1 MPSHSQTPYCG
12 RVIETTRASRLALWL
27 AAAADGIVSPD
38 DVVDACGSLTV
49 TNFDGDGESMS
60 LALVAAFV
68 ARTPQTRVFLN
79 LARPGDPGG
88 WSTTAD
94 VTALAVN
101 QGAAIVIVPGDRIL
115 IPSHTS
121 GTWECLH
128 SPVSVRPCTDPV
140 DLARLLKRTIRDVA
154 DQLSDL
160 DVAAGRDQIDEDSV
174 HHIQIPVPSDWDS
187 TRTELLK
194 TALRIDTVL
203 TLADQHSGGAVSAS
217 SQTARSQSLSELKSV
232 TRRAI
237 EAASSSDPYAPIA

>member
-1 MPSHSQTPYCG
+1 MW

-38 DVVDACGSLTV
+38 DVVDACGSLVV
-49 TNFDGDGESMS
+49 TNFDGDDESTS
-60 LALVAAFV
+60 LALVAAFI

-115 IPSHTS
+115 IPSPVS
-121 GTWECLH
+121 DTWECLH
-128 SPVSVRPCTDPV
+128 SPVSVHPCTDPI
-140 DLARLLKRTIRDVA
+140 DIARLLKRTIRNVA

-160 DVAAGRDQIDEDSV
+160 DVVAGRDQIDDDIV
-174 HHIQIPVPSDWDS
+174 HHVQVPVPSDWDS
-187 TRTELLK
+187 TRTELLQ

-203 TLADQHSGGAVSAS
+203 TLADQHSGGAMSAS
-217 SQTARSQSLSELKSV
+217 SQVARSQSLSDLKAM

-237 EAASSSDPYAPIA
+237 EAASSSHPYAPMA

>member
-1 MPSHSQTPYCG
+1 MW

-27 AAAADGIVSPD
+27 AAAAEGIVSPD
-38 DVVDACGSLTV
+38 DVVDSCGSLVV
-49 TNFDGDGESMS
+49 TNFDGDDESTS
-60 LALVAAFV
+60 LALVAAFI

-94 VTALAVN
+94 VTALAIN

-115 IPSHTS
+115 IPSHVS
-121 GTWECLH
+121 DTWECLH
-128 SPVSVRPCTDPV
+128 SPVSVHPCTDPI
-140 DLARLLKRTIRDVA
+140 DIARLLKRTIRNVA

-160 DVAAGRDQIDEDSV
+160 DVVAGRDQIDDDIV
-174 HHIQIPVPSDWDS
+174 HHVQVPVPSDWDS
-187 TRTELLK
+187 TRTELLQ

-203 TLADQHSGGAVSAS
+203 TLADQHSGGAMSAS
-217 SQTARSQSLSELKSV
+217 SQVARSQSLSDLKAM

-237 EAASSSDPYAPIA
+237 EAASSSHPYAPMA

>member
-1 MPSHSQTPYCG
+1 VW

-27 AAAADGIVSPD
+27 AAAAEGIVSPD
-38 DVVDACGSLTV
+38 DVVDACGSLKV
-49 TNFDGDGESMS
+49 TNFDGDDESTS
-60 LALVAAFV
+60 LALVAAFI

-94 VTALAVN
+94 VTALAIN

-115 IPSHTS
+115 IPSHVS
-121 GTWECLH
+121 DTWECLH
-128 SPVSVRPCTDPV
+128 SPVSVHPCTDPI
-140 DLARLLKRTIRDVA
+140 DIARLLKRTIRNVA

-160 DVAAGRDQIDEDSV
+160 DVVAGRDQIDDDIV
-174 HHIQIPVPSDWDS
+174 HHVQVPVPSDWDS
-187 TRTELLK
+187 TRAELLQ

-203 TLADQHSGGAVSAS
+203 TLADQHSGGAISAS
-217 SQTARSQSLSELKSV
+217 SQVARSQSLSDLKAM

-237 EAASSSDPYAPIA
+237 EAASSSHPYAPMA

>member
-1 MPSHSQTPYCG
+1 MW

-27 AAAADGIVSPD
+27 AAAAEGIVSPD
-38 DVVDACGSLTV
+38 DVVDACGSLVV
-49 TNFDGDGESMS
+49 TNFDGDDESTS
-60 LALVAAFV
+60 LALVAAFI

-94 VTALAVN
+94 VTALAIN

-115 IPSHTS
+115 IPSHVS
-121 GTWECLH
+121 DTWECLH
-128 SPVSVRPCTDPV
+128 SPVSVHPCTDPIDV
-140 DLARLLKRTIRDVA
+140 ARLLKRTIRNVA

-160 DVAAGRDQIDEDSV
+160 DVVAGRDQIDDDIV
-174 HHIQIPVPSDWDS
+174 HHVQVPVPSDWDS
-187 TRTELLK
+187 TRTELLQ

-203 TLADQHSGGAVSAS
+203 TLADQHSGGAMSAS
-217 SQTARSQSLSELKSV
+217 SQVARSQSLSDLKAM

-237 EAASSSDPYAPIA
+237 EAASSSHPYAPMA

>member
-1 MPSHSQTPYCG
+1 MW

-27 AAAADGIVSPD
+27 AAAAEGIVSPD
-38 DVVDACGSLTV
+38 DVVDACGSLKV
-49 TNFDGDGESMS
+49 TNFDGDGELMS
-60 LALVAAFV
+60 LALVAAFI

-94 VTALAVN
+94 VTALAIN

-115 IPSHTS
+115 IPSHVS
-121 GTWECLH
+121 DTWECLH
-128 SPVSVRPCTDPV
+128 SPVSVHPCTDPI
-140 DLARLLKRTIRDVA
+140 DIARLLKRTIRNVA

-160 DVAAGRDQIDEDSV
+160 DVVAGRDQIDDDIV
-174 HHIQIPVPSDWDS
+174 HHVQVPVPSDWDS
-187 TRTELLK
+187 TRTELLQ

-203 TLADQHSGGAVSAS
+203 TLADQHSGGAMSAS
-217 SQTARSQSLSELKSV
+217 SQVARSQSLSDLKAM

-237 EAASSSDPYAPIA
+237 EAASSSHPYAPMA

>member
-1 MPSHSQTPYCG
+1 VW

-27 AAAADGIVSPD
+27 AAAAEGIVSPD
-38 DVVDACGSLTV
+38 DVVDACGSLKV
-49 TNFDGDGESMS
+49 TNFDGDDESTS
-60 LALVAAFV
+60 LALVAAFI

-94 VTALAVN
+94 VTALAIN

-115 IPSHTS
+115 IPSHVS
-121 GTWECLH
+121 DTWECLH
-128 SPVSVRPCTDPV
+128 SPVSVHPCTDPI
-140 DLARLLKRTIRDVA
+140 DIARLLKRTIRNVA

-160 DVAAGRDQIDEDSV
+160 DVVAGRDQIDDDIV
-174 HHIQIPVPSDWDS
+174 HHVQVPVPSDWDS
-187 TRTELLK
+187 TRTELLQ

-203 TLADQHSGGAVSAS
+203 TLADQHSGGAISAS
-217 SQTARSQSLSELKSV
+217 SQVARSQSLSDLKAM

-237 EAASSSDPYAPIA
+237 EAASSSHPYAPMA

>member
-1 MPSHSQTPYCG
+1 MW

-27 AAAADGIVSPD
+27 AAAAEGIVSPD
-38 DVVDACGSLTV
+38 DVVDACGSLKV
-49 TNFDGDGESMS
+49 TNFDGDDESTS
-60 LALVAAFV
+60 LALVAAFI

-94 VTALAVN
+94 VTALAIN

-115 IPSHTS
+115 IPSHVS
-121 GTWECLH
+121 DTWECLH
-128 SPVSVRPCTDPV
+128 SPVSVHPCTDPI
-140 DLARLLKRTIRDVA
+140 DIARLLKRTIRNVA

-160 DVAAGRDQIDEDSV
+160 DVVSGRDQIDDDIV
-174 HHIQIPVPSDWDS
+174 HHVQVPVPSDWDS
-187 TRTELLK
+187 TRAELLQ

-203 TLADQHSGGAVSAS
+203 TLADQHSGGAISAS
-217 SQTARSQSLSELKSV
+217 SQVARSQSLSDLKAM

-237 EAASSSDPYAPIA
+237 EAASSSHPYAPMA

>member
-1 MPSHSQTPYCG
+1 VW

-27 AAAADGIVSPD
+27 AAAAEGIVSPD
-38 DVVDACGSLTV
+38 DVVDACGSLKV
-49 TNFDGDGESMS
+49 TNFDGDDESTS
-60 LALVAAFV
+60 LALVAAFI

-94 VTALAVN
+94 VTALAIN

-115 IPSHTS
+115 IPSHVS
-121 GTWECLH
+121 DTWECLH
-128 SPVSVRPCTDPV
+128 SPVSVHPCTDPI
-140 DLARLLKRTIRDVA
+140 DIARLLKRTIRNVA

-160 DVAAGRDQIDEDSV
+160 DVVSGRDQIDDDIV
-174 HHIQIPVPSDWDS
+174 HHVQVPVPSDWDS
-187 TRTELLK
+187 TRAELLQ

-203 TLADQHSGGAVSAS
+203 TLADQHSGGAISAS
-217 SQTARSQSLSELKSV
+217 SQVARSQSLSDLKAM

-237 EAASSSDPYAPIA
+237 EAASSSHPYAPMA

>member
-1 MPSHSQTPYCG
+1 MW

-27 AAAADGIVSPD
+27 AAAAEGMASPD
-38 DVVDACGSLTV
+38 DVVDACGSLKV
-49 TNFDGDGESMS
+49 TNFAGDGESMS
-60 LALVAAFV
+60 LALVAAFI
-68 ARTPQTRVFLN
+68 ARTPRTRVFLN

-115 IPSHTS
+115 IPSPVS
-121 GTWECLH
+121 DTWECLH
-128 SPVSVRPCTDPV
+128 SPVSVHPCTDPI
-140 DLARLLKRTIRDVA
+140 DIARLLKRTIRNVA

-160 DVAAGRDQIDEDSV
+160 DVVAGRDQIDDDIV
-174 HHIQIPVPSDWDS
+174 HHVQVPVPSDWDS
-187 TRTELLK
+187 TRTELLQ

-203 TLADQHSGGAVSAS
+203 TLADQHSGGAMSAS
-217 SQTARSQSLSELKSV
+217 SQVARSQSLSDLKAM

-237 EAASSSDPYAPIA
+237 EAASSSHPYAPMA

>member
-1 MPSHSQTPYCG
+1 M
-12 RVIETTRASRLALWL
+12 IETTRASRLALWL
-27 AAAADGIVSPD
+27 AAAAEGIVSPD
-38 DVVDACGSLTV
+38 DVVDACGSLVV
-49 TNFDGDGESMS
+49 TNFDGDDESTS
-60 LALVAAFV
+60 LALVAAFI

-115 IPSHTS
+115 IPSPVS
-121 GTWECLH
+121 DTWECLH
-128 SPVSVRPCTDPV
+128 SPVSVHPCTDPIDV
-140 DLARLLKRTIRDVA
+140 ARLLKRTIRNVA

-160 DVAAGRDQIDEDSV
+160 DVVAGRDQIDDDIV
-174 HHIQIPVPSDWDS
+174 HHVQVPVPSDWDS
-187 TRTELLK
+187 TRTELLQ

-203 TLADQHSGGAVSAS
+203 TLADQHSGGAMSAS
-217 SQTARSQSLSELKSV
+217 SQVARSQSLSDLKAM

-237 EAASSSDPYAPIA
+237 EAASSSHPYAPMA

>member
-1 MPSHSQTPYCG
+1 VW
-12 RVIETTRASRLALWL
+12 RVIETTRASQLALWL
-27 AAAADGIVSPD
+27 AAAAEGIVSPD

-49 TNFDGDGESMS
+49 INFDGEGESIS

-79 LARPGDPGG
+79 LARPGDPGE

-94 VTALAVN
+94 VTARAVT
-101 QGAAIVIVPGDRIL
+101 QGAAVVIVPGDRIL
-115 IPSHTS
+115 IPSPAS

-128 SPVSVRPCTDPV
+128 SPVSVNPCTDPV
-140 DLARLLKRTIRDVA
+140 DIARLLKRTIRDVA

-160 DVAAGRDQIDEDSV
+160 DVAAGRDTIDDGIV
-174 HHIQIPVPSDWDS
+174 HQVQVHVPSDWDS
-187 TRTELLK
+187 ARTALLK

-217 SQTARSQSLSELKSV
+217 SQAARSQSLSELKSV

-237 EAASSSDPYAPIA
+237 EAASSSAPYAPMA

>member
-1 MPSHSQTPYCG
+1 MW

-27 AAAADGIVSPD
+27 AAAAEGIVSPD
-38 DVVDACGSLTV
+38 DVVDACGSLKV
-49 TNFDGDGESMS
+49 TNFDGDDESTS
-60 LALVAAFV
+60 LALVAAFI

-94 VTALAVN
+94 VTALAIN

-115 IPSHTS
+115 IPSHVS
-121 GTWECLH
+121 DTWECLH
-128 SPVSVRPCTDPV
+128 SPVSVHPCTDPI
-140 DLARLLKRTIRDVA
+140 DIARLLKRTIRNVA

-160 DVAAGRDQIDEDSV
+160 DVVAGRDQIDDDIV
-174 HHIQIPVPSDWDS
+174 HHVQVPVPSDWDS
-187 TRTELLK
+187 TRAELLQ

-203 TLADQHSGGAVSAS
+203 TLADQHSGGAISAS
-217 SQTARSQSLSELKSV
+217 SQVARSQSLSDLKAM

-237 EAASSSDPYAPIA
+237 EAASSSHPYAPMA

>member
-1 MPSHSQTPYCG
+1 MW

-27 AAAADGIVSPD
+27 AAAAEGIVSPD
-38 DVVDACGSLTV
+38 DVVDACGSLVV
-49 TNFDGDGESMS
+49 TNFDGDDESTS
-60 LALVAAFV
+60 LALVAAFI

-94 VTALAVN
+94 VTALAIN

-115 IPSHTS
+115 IPSHVS
-121 GTWECLH
+121 DTWECLH
-128 SPVSVRPCTDPV
+128 SPVSVHPCTDPI
-140 DLARLLKRTIRDVA
+140 DIARLLKRTIRNVA

-160 DVAAGRDQIDEDSV
+160 DVVAGRDQIDDDIV
-174 HHIQIPVPSDWDS
+174 HHVQVPVPSDWDS
-187 TRTELLK
+187 TRTELLQ

-203 TLADQHSGGAVSAS
+203 TLADQHSGGAMSAS
-217 SQTARSQSLSELKSV
+217 SQVARSQSLSDLKAM

-237 EAASSSDPYAPIA
+237 EAASSSHPYAPMA

>member
-1 MPSHSQTPYCG
+1 MW

-27 AAAADGIVSPD
+27 AAAAEGIVSPD
-38 DVVDACGSLTV
+38 DVVDACGSLVV
-49 TNFDGDGESMS
+49 TNFDGDDESTS
-60 LALVAAFV
+60 LALVAAFI

-115 IPSHTS
+115 IPSPVS
-121 GTWECLH
+121 DTWECLH
-128 SPVSVRPCTDPV
+128 SPVSVHPCTDPI
-140 DLARLLKRTIRDVA
+140 DIARLLKRTIRNVA

-160 DVAAGRDQIDEDSV
+160 DVVAGRDQIDDDIV
-174 HHIQIPVPSDWDS
+174 HHVQVPVPSDWDS
-187 TRTELLK
+187 TRTELLQ

-203 TLADQHSGGAVSAS
+203 TLADQHSGGAMSAS
-217 SQTARSQSLSELKSV
+217 SQVARSQSLSDLKAM

-237 EAASSSDPYAPIA
+237 EAASSSHPYAPMA